1 MTEDM
6 CEAEL
11 GYHRERQA
19 ILLIMHDQD
28 ESNIAFNLLEV
39 RSGGLGDGTIL
50 VGAAR
55 LAHIVISSVTA
66 PGLLNTCA
74 VAAAGAYYDLSEV

>member
-6 CEAEL
+6 CESEL
-11 GYHRERQA
+11 RYHRERQA
-19 ILLIMHDQD
+19 SLLIMHDQE
-28 ESNIAFNLLEV
+28 ESNIAFNLLKA

-55 LAHIVISSVTA
+55 SAHIATSSVTA